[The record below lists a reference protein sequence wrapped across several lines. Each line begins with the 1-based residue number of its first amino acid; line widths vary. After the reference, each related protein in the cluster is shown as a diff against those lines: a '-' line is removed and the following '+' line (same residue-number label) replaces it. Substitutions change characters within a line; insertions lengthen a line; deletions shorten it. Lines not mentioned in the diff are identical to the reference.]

1 MFGLDDYTSTENHNG
16 MPDQLLQRIVEQGRM
31 IVALQDRI
39 QALDDFQNMSLR
51 SQEDLQNK
59 NRKLKKRVKE
69 LEKACQ
75 MSDAIITEILHRLTK
90 LEETP
95 DMSIDPLWEDQKK

>member
-1 MFGLDDYTSTENHNG
+1 MDNYELE
-16 MPDQLLQRIVEQGRM
+16 LRM
-31 IVALQDRI
+31 KAWEANIRS
-39 QALDDFQNMSLR
+39 LDDFQNMSLR
-51 SQEDLQNK
+51 SVEDLQNRVEK
-59 NRKLKKRVKE
+59 LEKKLKKRVKE